1 MAKPTYMVQ
10 KCFRCQNRMP
20 ISVLRVTS
28 NNIINTSYYYASA
41 LYSYRKKKNNQKPK
55 AFYVN
60 KQHFKYNQMNIA
72 YYHLSHTG
80 GFTFFFFFFAVFLDT
95 FLCKTILH
103 YGTIVQEM
111 SSHAQWKCMHTK
123 CKMLDCTRNKIRII
137 RMSVGPLNKQNMS
150 MKTMDIFTKN
160 IKVIRN
166 V

>member
-1 MAKPTYMVQ
+1 MHLH
-10 KCFRCQNRMP
+10 F
-20 ISVLRVTS
+20 IH
-28 NNIINTSYYYASA
+28 IG
-41 LYSYRKKKNNQKPK
+41 KKNNQKPK

-80 GFTFFFFFFAVFLDT
+80 GFTFFFFFFFAVFLDT

-166 V
+166 VWLVGHNFDFLHQIVPHFWKKN